1 MNRQNFLFNAA
12 MASGGAVLTFGGF
25 MRRAEAFRETKN
37 LAAFRAAGFGE
48 LVPAATQNT
57 GETYLTLPNNFQ
69 YKVIGEVEGT
79 TDLHRFT
86 QINADEKQITSK

>member
-37 LAAFRAAGFGE
+37 FAPQVSVNSSRQQRKT
-48 LVPAATQNT
+48 P
-57 GETYLTLPNNFQ
+57 
-69 YKVIGEVEGT
+69 
-79 TDLHRFT
+79 
-86 QINADEKQITSK
+86 EKLI